1 MDKYPSILDK
11 LALTVESAK
20 LAKSII
26 VKTEGIGEEI
36 NLNMVGWR
44 DDEVFIVCQLTQGAW
59 DDTRERAL
67 KLIECAYLM
76 RQVWQVSEITL
87 VAEAFCSTD
96 ADATRGKDLR
106 AMFAEQNSPV
116 LECLSV
122 SHMVIDDEP
131 IYVAV
136 PYICMAPRKVVYY
149 NPVRHM
155 GEGVVRDSVIP
166 AGILKMLDSDVSDK
180 YIGLSEDAMEL
191 TREAIANGLTDMGF
205 EVKYR

>member
-44 DDEVFIVCQLTQGAW
+44 DDEIFVVCQLTQGAF
-59 DDTRERAL
+59 DDHEERTR
-67 KLIECAYLM
+67 KLLECAYLM
-76 RQVWQVSEITL
+76 RQGWQVSEITL

-96 ADATRGKDLR
+96 ADATKGKDLR
-106 AMFAEQNSPV
+106 AMYAEQDSPV
-116 LECLSV
+116 LECISV
-122 SHMVIDDEP
+122 SHVAPQDET
-131 IYVAV
+131 IFVAV
-136 PYICMAPRKVVYY
+136 PYICTAPRKVVYY
-149 NPVRHM
+149 NPVRHR
-155 GEGVVRDSVIP
+155 GQGVLRDKVLP
-166 AGILKMLDSDVSDK
+166 TGIAKMLDSEIKEK
-180 YIGLSEDAMEL
+180 YLNLSGREL
-191 TREAIANGLTDMGF
+191 DITREVLADGLTDMGF